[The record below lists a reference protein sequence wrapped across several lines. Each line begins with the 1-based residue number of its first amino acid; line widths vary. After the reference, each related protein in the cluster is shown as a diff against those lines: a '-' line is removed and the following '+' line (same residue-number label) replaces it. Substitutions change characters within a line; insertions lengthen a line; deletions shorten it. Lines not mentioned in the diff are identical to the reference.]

1 MKAFLRAEMCT
12 MCGICVKNCKKNAIR
27 LDHGPVIDEELC
39 VQCGKC
45 SEACVVAHYYDKLV
59 AEG

>member
-1 MKAFLRAEMCT
+1 
-12 MCGICVKNCKKNAIR
+12 MCGICVKNCKRKAIR
-27 LDHGPVIDEELC
+27 LDQGPVVDEELC